1 MVSSI
6 RIGIP
11 HAAPSVVISRH
22 QEVNPCPGDAVNH
35 PVSLGDP
42 PRPASRQAV
51 LERLR
56 LSDPLKGIADA
67 KRDAPFGCHPK
78 PEILQELALKDRLAF
93 SGRPQATSPGAS
105 APRSLP
111 GPGFAPPGSEPLS
124 DASHRS

>member
-6 RIGIP
+6 CIGIP

-56 LSDPLKGIADA
+56 LADPLKGIADHSFHQIQDA

-78 PEILQELALKDRLAF
+78 PEILQELALKEDRKSTRLN
-93 SGRPQATSPGAS
+93 STH
-105 APRSLP
+105 LVI
-111 GPGFAPPGSEPLS
+111 
-124 DASHRS
+124 

>member
-11 HAAPSVVISRH
+11 HAPPSVVVSRH
-22 QEVNPCPGDAVNH
+22 QEVNPCPGDAVTH
-35 PVSLGDP
+35 PVPLGDP

-56 LSDPLKGIADA
+56 LADPLERIAQHRLYQTQDA
-67 KRDAPFGCHPK
+67 KSDAPVGFHPK

-93 SGRPQATSPGAS
+93 SGRPQATSPCAIV
-105 APRSLP
+105 PRSSP
-111 GPGFAPPGSEPLS
+111 GPG
-124 DASHRS
+124 